1 MRKCGIWVLALVFL
15 LLSGCAT
22 ERIEQEF
29 VQSSAI
35 SVEDAFETLRAALQA
50 EGYLYGLDQHLSYE
64 GEALLEGQNCYIYRL
79 YEDYST
85 HRVTTGWYAVDLAT
99 GACFDTRVMTELVPL
114 DIATQPSVDKTWQTA
129 YKEVLYAYQQSDS
142 NLSHAAFSVYDAGVV
157 GQENAAYEVNGKTV
171 SKQTYET
178 GIETYGDSSY
188 WISLGIEGSEN
199 SYGFDEIDSVLSY
212 VTQ

>member
-1 MRKCGIWVLALVFL
+1 MRKRGIWALALGFL

-22 ERIEQEF
+22 ARIEQDF
-29 VQSSAI
+29 VQSSAV
-35 SVEDAFETLRAALQA
+35 SVEDASETLRAALQA

-79 YEDYST
+79 YEDYIT
-85 HRVTTGWYAVDLAT
+85 IGWYAVDLAT
-99 GACFDTRVMTELVPL
+99 GACFDTCVMTELAPL